1 MRCFLH
7 SRGPFDDCQQL
18 GYTALKSR
26 KVDDEL
32 ERIWKDVVVSLIDA
46 LSLHLP
52 RHTE

>member
-1 MRCFLH
+1 MT
-7 SRGPFDDCQQL
+7 QQL

-32 ERIWKDVVVSLIDA
+32 EGIWEDVVVGLIAA
-46 LSLHLP
+46 LSFHVP